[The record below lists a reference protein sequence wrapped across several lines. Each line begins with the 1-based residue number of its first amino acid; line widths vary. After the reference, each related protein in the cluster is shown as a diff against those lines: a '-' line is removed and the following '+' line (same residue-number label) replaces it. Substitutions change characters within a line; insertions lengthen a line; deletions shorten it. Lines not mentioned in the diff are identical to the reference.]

1 MIKTLFKYFKAH
13 RGIFALDMLCAII
26 VAAIDLAFPLVS
38 RKAMY
43 DLLPGKLYR
52 VFFALMITV
61 ALFFVIRSVAY
72 YIMTYWGHTFGVR
85 VEADIRADLF
95 RHFQEL
101 DFDFYDRNRTGKLMS
116 RLTGDLFEIT
126 ELSHHG
132 PEDLVISVLTILG
145 ALIFMFTIEWRLALI
160 VTLIIPVFLIVV
172 IMMRK
177 RMTLASAGVKQNMAS
192 INADIESCI
201 SGIRTSKAFSNEE
214 VDFARF
220 GRSND
225 RYKVAKKDFYKA
237 MGMFN
242 ATQEFFM
249 CIMPVAVIAFGGKL
263 IMEGAMNY
271 IDLITFT
278 LFVNTFIAPIR
289 KLANFAE
296 IFTNGMAGLK
306 RFDELMKVEPKVK
319 ESENPVDFAVEKGD
333 ISLENV
339 CFSYTEG
346 TRVLTDISMDVKAG
360 ETIAVVGASGG
371 GKTTLCQLIPR
382 FYDVTSGSI
391 KVDGVDIRDV
401 RKRALRSSIGIVQ
414 QDVFIFADSI
424 YENIRYGRP
433 DADFDEVVEAAKKAE
448 IYDDIMEMPD
458 KFDTYVGERGTMLS
472 GGQKQRISI
481 ARIFLK
487 NPKILILDE
496 ATSALDTVTEKKIQ
510 KSFDELSV
518 GRTTLVIAHR
528 LATVR
533 NADRIVLI
541 EDGKIKEEGRHDEL
555 MALGGG
561 YAKLYNTQKLGK
573 KTEKDA

>member
-1 MIKTLFKYFKAH
+1 MIKTLFKYFKPH
-13 RGIFALDMLCAII
+13 KRIFALDMFCAIA
-26 VAAIDLAFPLVS
+26 VSAIDLAFPLVS

-43 DLLPGKLYR
+43 EMLPQKMYM
-52 VFFALMITV
+52 VFFVLMLSV
-61 ALFFVIRSVAY
+61 ALFYILRSVCY

-95 RHFQEL
+95 AHFQGL
-101 DFDFYDRNRTGKLMS
+101 DFAFYDKNRTGKLMS

-132 PEDLVISVLTILG
+132 PEDLVISVLTIAG
-145 ALIFMFTIEWRLALI
+145 SLIFMFTIEWRLALI
-160 VTLIIPVFLIVV
+160 VATIIPVFLLVV
-172 IMMRK
+172 IAMRK
-177 RMTLASAGVKQNMAS
+177 RMTLASAKVKQNMAS

-201 SGIRTSKAFSNEE
+201 SGIRTSKAFTNED
-214 VDFARF
+214 VDFERF
-220 GRSND
+220 GKSND
-225 RYKVAKKDFYKA
+225 RFKVAKKDYYKA
-237 MGMFN
+237 MGSFN

-249 CIMPVAVIAFGGKL
+249 CIMPVAVIAFGGRL
-263 IMEGAMNY
+263 IMEGRMNY

-296 IFTNGMAGLK
+296 IFTNGMAGLR
-306 RFDELMKVEPKVK
+306 RFEEVMSIEPMVK
-319 ESENPVDFAVEKGD
+319 EAENPIDFEMTEGAIK
-333 ISLENV
+333 IENV
-339 CFSYTEG
+339 GFSYDNG
-346 TRVLTDISMDVKAG
+346 VDVLKNVNLDIKAG
-360 ETIAVVGASGG
+360 ETIAIVGASGG

-382 FYDVTSGSI
+382 FYDVSSGSI
-391 KVDGVDIRDV
+391 KVDGADIRDV
-401 RKRALRSSIGIVQ
+401 RKKSLRSNIGIVQ
-414 QDVFIFADSI
+414 QDVFIFADTI
-424 YENIRYGRP
+424 FENIRYGKP
-433 DADFDEVVEAAKKAE
+433 SATYDEVVEAARKAE
-448 IYDDIMEMPD
+448 ILEDINEMPD
-458 KFDTYVGERGTMLS
+458 GFDTYVGERGTMLS

-541 EDGKIKEEGRHDEL
+541 EDGTVAEQGKHDEL
-555 MALGGG
+555 MALNGG

-573 KTEKDA
+573 KTDRQ

>member
-1 MIKTLFKYFKAH
+1 MIKTLFKYFRPHK
-13 RGIFALDMLCAII
+13 RIFALDMFCAIA
-26 VAAIDLAFPLVS
+26 VSAIDLAFPLVS

-43 DLLPGKLYR
+43 EMLPQKMYM
-52 VFFALMITV
+52 VFFVLMLSV
-61 ALFFVIRSVAY
+61 ALFYILRSVCY

-95 RHFQEL
+95 AHFQGL
-101 DFDFYDRNRTGKLMS
+101 DFAFYDKNRTGKLMS

-132 PEDLVISVLTILG
+132 PEDLVISVLTIAG
-145 ALIFMFTIEWRLALI
+145 SLIFMFTIEWRLALI
-160 VTLIIPVFLIVV
+160 VATIIPVFLLVV
-172 IMMRK
+172 IAMRK
-177 RMTLASAGVKQNMAS
+177 RMTLASAKVKQNMAS

-201 SGIRTSKAFSNEE
+201 SGIRTSKAFTNED
-214 VDFARF
+214 VDFERF
-220 GRSND
+220 GKSND
-225 RYKVAKKDFYKA
+225 RFKVAKKDYYKA
-237 MGMFN
+237 MGSFN

-249 CIMPVAVIAFGGKL
+249 CIMPVAVIAFGGRL
-263 IMEGAMNY
+263 IMEGRMNY

-296 IFTNGMAGLK
+296 IFTNGMAGLR
-306 RFDELMKVEPKVK
+306 RFEEVMSIEPMVK
-319 ESENPVDFAVEKGD
+319 EAENPINFEMTEGAIK
-333 ISLENV
+333 IENV
-339 CFSYTEG
+339 GFSYG
-346 TRVLTDISMDVKAG
+346 NGVDVLKNVNLDIKAG
-360 ETIAVVGASGG
+360 ETIAIVGASGG

-382 FYDVTSGSI
+382 FYDVSSGSI
-391 KVDGVDIRDV
+391 KVDGADIRDV
-401 RKRALRSSIGIVQ
+401 RKKALRSNIGIVQ
-414 QDVFIFADSI
+414 QDVFIFADTI
-424 YENIRYGRP
+424 FENIRYGKP
-433 DADFDEVVEAAKKAE
+433 SATYDEVVEAARKAE
-448 IYDDIMEMPD
+448 ILDDINEMPD
-458 KFDTYVGERGTMLS
+458 GFDTYVGERGTMLS

-541 EDGKIKEEGRHDEL
+541 EDGTVAEQGKHDEL
-555 MALGGG
+555 MALNGG

-573 KTEKDA
+573 KTDRQ